1 MNESTLKR
9 YSLQYKKS
17 FNSKGFSFAFDG
29 DLCRIAVETNNY
41 LCEGK
46 KMFRRNVS
54 HLQPSLLG
62 IESQLSESKLKK
74 LRNSKEAAFYGLV
87 FCQIKEEDFAVL
99 YSDCW
104 SRPNAPVNSL
114 VASII
119 LMQHNG
125 WTTEQ
130 LFDRIDFDLLTRT
143 ALGLDR
149 LDETPFC
156 PATFFNFQN
165 RLLAHFTQTGENLL
179 ESVFDN
185 LTRRQ
190 LKTLKVRTDIQRS
203 DSFMAMS
210 NIRSYSRT
218 QLLIEML
225 IRLHRVLS
233 EEDKE
238 RFKESLWPY
247 AKQSSGQYVY
257 RLERSQIPHELTKLG
272 EVYHKLYEA
281 LKESYGDIE
290 VFRVFERVY
299 NEHFTVV
306 EEKVEVKPNE
316 QLAGGILQSPDD
328 IDATYRKKN
337 GRHYRGQSVNVTETA
352 NPENEINLLTDVGVC
367 SNNTDDSEILNKRLE
382 HMKEKTPDLKELHT
396 DGAYGNEDND
406 RKMEQLGITHVQT
419 AVRGRKAEVAM
430 EIQEV
435 TNGQYVLRCPH
446 QCVTSK
452 KTITRNKACFD
463 VGICNQCPWSKRCP
477 AKQGRNKRVYY
488 FDRGDY
494 LLNKRSRNIKSLP
507 PERRKLRPNV
517 EATVKE
523 YTKPLNHKGKL
534 KVRGQFKTMLYAY
547 SMGISINFGRVYRY
561 IAEKPSLFPLL
572 RSIRVF
578 LLGLLGTD
586 IRKQLR
592 EALVGAK
599 NCPLA
604 CCHVHF

>member
-1 MNESTLKR
+1 
-9 YSLQYKKS
+9 
-17 FNSKGFSFAFDG
+17 
-29 DLCRIAVETNNY
+29 
-41 LCEGK
+41 
-46 KMFRRNVS
+46 MFRRNAS
-54 HLQPSLLG
+54 HLQPTLFG
-62 IESQLSESKLKK
+62 IENQMCESKLKK
-74 LRNSKEAAFYGLV
+74 LRNSKQASFYRLV

-99 YSDCW
+99 YSDAW

-119 LMQHNG
+119 LMQHND

-130 LFDRIDFDLLTRT
+130 LFEHIDFDLLTRT

-165 RLLAHFTQTGENLL
+165 RLLGHFTETGENLL

-185 LTRRQ
+185 LTQQQ
-190 LKTLKVRTDIQRS
+190 LKTLNVRTDIQRS

-225 IRLHRVLS
+225 LRLNRVLS
-233 EEDKE
+233 DEDKQ
-238 RFKESLWPY
+238 RFKDTLSCY
-247 AKQSSGQYVY
+247 VKQSSGQYVY
-257 RLERSQIPHELTKLG
+257 KLERSQIPHEMTKLG
-272 EVYHKLYEA
+272 HVYHKLYEA
-281 LKESYGDIE
+281 LKESYGDVE
-290 VFRVFERVY
+290 VFLVFERVY

-306 EEKVEVKPNE
+306 EDKVEVKPNE
-316 QLAGGILQSPDD
+316 QLTGGILQSPDD

-337 GRHYRGQSVNVTETA
+337 GRRYRGQSVNVTETA
-352 NPENEINLLTDVGVC
+352 NPENEINLLTDVAVC
-367 SNNTDDSEILNKRLE
+367 SNNTDDSQILNKRLE
-382 HMKEKTPDLKELHT
+382 RIKEKTPDLKELHT

-430 EIQEV
+430 EIEEI
-435 TNGQYVLRCPH
+435 TNGQYVVRCPH
-446 QCVTSK
+446 QCVTSQK
-452 KTITRNKACFD
+452 AITRNKACFD
-463 VGICNQCPWSKRCP
+463 VRICTQCPLSKQCP
-477 AKQGRNKRVYY
+477 AKQRGNNRVYY

-494 LLNKRSRNIKSLP
+494 LLDKRSRNIKSLP

-523 YTKPLNHKGKL
+523 FTKPLNHKGKL
-534 KVRGQFKTMLYAY
+534 KVRGGFKTMLYAY
-547 SMGISINFGRVYRY
+547 SMGISINLGRIYRY
-561 IAEKPSLFPLL
+561 IAENPSFFTSL

-578 LLGLLGTD
+578 LLRLLGRD
-586 IRKQLR
+586 IRNELR
-592 EALVGAK
+592 EAVVRVKTCRLGY
-599 NCPLA
+599 
-604 CCHVHF
+604 CHVHF